1 MKYKD
6 SMKIALLIGI
16 FLIPTGIFI
25 GNMGL
30 LGSGAVLTTIGLA
43 AISVL

>member
-1 MKYKD
+1 MKCKD
-6 SMKIALLIGI
+6 SMKIVLTLGI
-16 FLIPTGIFI
+16 FLLPVGIFV

-30 LGSGAVLTTIGLA
+30 LGSGAVLTTVGLA